1 MASNVIQILIR
12 ARDEASRV
20 VRSVAEALTSLPAKA
35 AALTAGISAALGGLS
50 FGNAVTS
57 AAALEAQL
65 DKVAAKGGYSAAEV
79 EKLKAAA
86 EEIGPRLGVPVQQA
100 AEALEVLAAAGLSA
114 EQNLATLPAVLALAK
129 AEGLGLEA
137 AAALVTDAVT
147 IMGLS
152 FSDAGRVADVLVQGA
167 NLATTSAAELGA
179 ALKVAG
185 GQAKAAG
192 LDLEQTS
199 AILDTLAK
207 GGIRGAE
214 AGTALRN
221 ILGLLADPAGQAR
234 QALAALGVSSGD
246 LGEAI
251 AAISKAGP
259 RGEAAIRAFGVEAGP
274 ALRGLLAAGVGSI
287 EQYRAGLLAAGGTAE
302 RVAQQVGSN
311 LAGAWDRLTAAVDRA
326 ARSVVEPILAPLTRD
341 LDALSAS
348 VRAAATDGTLEQFRA
363 AVVRGFTQ
371 SRDAVRDFF
380 AGFSARG
387 VLDQTAATAGR
398 LADAL
403 GTVALVARGT
413 AGAIGAVLGGV
424 ATTVLGITTAFF
436 GLIAKVGEVKVA
448 LRELLHD
455 AGLISDAQLEETRV
469 KAAATIGVYE
479 EFKAKT
485 VGAADA
491 TRGAL
496 SLLGIQFDATG
507 EQGAQGA
514 QKATAAVNELQGAA
528 DTIRA
533 AFEASGAAAQEAAAL
548 NEALADGA
556 GAGAAA
562 TREAAAAALAEYQRL
577 RDSGT
582 ASLQEI
588 IDAWTRYD
596 RLVRQ
601 LAPDNAKAIE
611 EAYSKLGVQSSATL
625 RTLADQARQQFE
637 TIRDSGTASAGDVQ
651 RAFLAY
657 AEKAIAAAKAAG
669 DGSEQVVRSQLAA
682 EAAARGVG
690 DQFERIAGAAAGAG
704 DAAQRAGQQIEQTG
718 QQGGDTLDRIAQGV
732 DTLAAGVTTV
742 ESAFAGATAEILSL
756 GAAAGTL
763 FAEKLTG
770 QGFRDIAG
778 GAASVANATGE
789 AANTVES
796 LRARLHDLA
805 EEAAALDRSAGGD
818 FWLRK
823 WLEAANAT
831 KRELLEANL
840 AVAEAERS
848 LQGAS
853 VRASDLARAQAVA
866 AANAR
871 MLGSERLQPLNDAI
885 ARAREQV
892 QGLRDDLSSA
902 LASAQSELAQ
912 LQGNA
917 AEVERLRYEQ
927 QTAELRRKTAA
938 AQASGDRQAIAD
950 AAELAQV
957 YEQIHK
963 AKQDQA
969 RQEAEQQRQQAAEAG
984 RQQQAA
990 TATTARSTGAPT
1002 TADAAPRVLGVYELK
1017 LNAGGQ
1023 SRTLRTLDNPVDVLG
1038 QIERDA
1044 LRSAR

>member
-1 MASNVIQILIR
+1 MANQVVQILIR
-12 ARDEASRV
+12 AKDEASRV
-20 VRSVAEALTSLPAKA
+20 VRAVSEALTSLPAKA
-35 AALTAGISAALGGLS
+35 AALTATVSAALGGLS
-50 FGNAVTS
+50 FGGAVTS

-65 DKVAAKGGYSAAEV
+65 DKVAAKGGYSADEIAR
-79 EKLKAAA
+79 LKAAA

-100 AEALEVLAAAGLSA
+100 AEALEVLAAAGLDA
-114 EQNLATLPAVLALAK
+114 KQNVATLPAVLALAK

-167 NLATTSAAELGA
+167 NLATTSAAELGG

-221 ILGLLADPAGQAR
+221 ILGLLSDPAGQAR

-251 AAISKAGP
+251 TAISRAGP

-274 ALRGLLAAGVGSI
+274 ALRALLAAGVGSI

-302 RVAQQVGSN
+302 RVAQQVGGN

-371 SRDAVRDFF
+371 ARDAVAAFFRGFDGRAVLDGAAAAAGKLSDVLDTVGLIARGAAGGIGAFF
-380 AGFSARG
+380 AGAATG
-387 VLDQTAATAGR
+387 VLG
-398 LADAL
+398 LV
-403 GTVALVARGT
+403 TVL
-413 AGAIGAVLGGV
+413 IGAV
-424 ATTVLGITTAFF
+424 
-436 GLIAKVGEVKVA
+436 AKIGDFKLA
-448 LRELLHD
+448 IRELMHD
-455 AGLISDAQLEETRV
+455 AGLITDAQLEETRV
-469 KAAATIGVYE
+469 KVAALNGVYE
-479 EFKAKT
+479 DFKQKT

-496 SLLGIQFDATG
+496 SLLGIQFDETASKG
-507 EQGAQGA
+507 EQGAQ
-514 QKATAAVNELQGAA
+514 KVTAAVSGLQGAA

-548 NEALADGA
+548 NEALGD

-562 TREAAAAALAEYQRL
+562 EATRAAAEAAKAEYERL

-582 ASLQEI
+582 ASLQAI

-601 LAPDNAKAIE
+601 LAPDNAKAVE
-611 EAYSKLGVQSSATL
+611 EAYSKLGVKSSATL

-657 AEKAIAAAKAAG
+657 AEKALEAAKAAG

-690 DQFERIAGAAAGAG
+690 DQFERIAGAAGGAG
-704 DAAQRAGQQIEQTG
+704 QAAERAGQQIEQAG

-742 ESAFAGATAEILSL
+742 ESAFAAATAEILSL
-756 GAAAGTL
+756 GAAAGDL
-763 FAEKLTG
+763 FGAKLTG

-789 AANTVES
+789 AADSVEG
-796 LRARLHDLA
+796 LRARLRDLQA
-805 EEAAALDRSAGGD
+805 EAAALDRAGGGD

-823 WLEAANAT
+823 WLEAANST

-871 MLGSERLQPLNDAI
+871 LLGSERLQPLNDAI

-927 QTAELRRKTAA
+927 QTAELRRKTAE
-938 AQASGDRQAIAD
+938 AQASGDRKAIAD

-963 AKQDQA
+963 AKLDQA

-990 TATTARSTGAPT
+990 TATTTRSTGAPAAADT
-1002 TADAAPRVLGVYELK
+1002 TRVLGVYELN
-1017 LNAGGQ
+1017 LNVGGQ
-1023 SRTLRTLDNPVDVLG
+1023 PRTLRTLDNPVDVLG